1 MKIWKSR
8 LQGLLEEV
16 VGPVYVLAVA
26 ERSTATLGTG
36 SMDTITFVVH
46 LSGFNEHNRAV
57 ALRLPRPAVPVVFQ
71 ADIEREQQANR
82 AVLEEVRARL
92 RKLSRDYR
100 DGMVNEK
107 PIAGE
112 LD

>member
-1 MKIWKSR
+1 MTIWKST
-8 LQGLLEEV
+8 LQGLLEEA
-16 VGPVYVLAVA
+16 VGPIYLLSVA

-36 SMDTITFVVH
+36 SIDTITFVVH
-46 LSGFNEHNRAV
+46 LSGFNEHNRPV
-57 ALRLPRPAVPVVFQ
+57 ALRLPRPAVPAVFQ
-71 ADIEREQQANR
+71 ADIEREQQANL
-82 AVLEEVRARL
+82 AVLKEVRARL
-92 RKLSRDYR
+92 QKLSREYR